1 MNKTHIPIRDVW
13 EFEKYLA
20 TKPKVWLNEAFNL
33 RYSAEALFLYDEKVR
48 KCIFTDKIPPPL
60 PSFFSSR
67 VERLLMGFSVEN
79 LLKAILLQNPEKLNK
94 AFGKD
99 GNLSWGKDGHNLLIL
114 FDEANIPLSKTE
126 KRFIE
131 VWQTCAI
138 WAGRYPLPK
147 NENALPRQ
155 RVGLPSS
162 EAVGKRRQKT
172 VEKAIQEGDELL
184 GAELND
190 LLHGGVGDLE
200 HTLYQSLF
208 DRCKSILVEEE

>member
-13 EFEKYLA
+13 EFEKFLA
-20 TKPKVWLNEAFNL
+20 TKPRVWLNEAFNL
-33 RYSAEALFLYDEKVR
+33 RYSAEALFLYDERVR
-48 KCIFTDKIPPPL
+48 KSIFTDRISPPL
-60 PSFFSSR
+60 PGFFSAR
-67 VERLLMGFSVEN
+67 VERMLFGFSLEN
-79 LLKAILLQNPEKLNK
+79 LIKAILLQNPEKLNH
-94 AFGKD
+94 AFGRD
-99 GNLSWGKDGHNLLIL
+99 GNLSWGKDGHDLLKL
-114 FDEANIPLSKTE
+114 FDEANISLSDTE
-126 KRFIE
+126 KKFVE

-147 NENALPRQ
+147 NEHALPRQ

-162 EAVGKRRQKT
+162 EAVGKRRMKI

-200 HTLYQSLF
+200 QGLYQKLF
-208 DRCKSILVEEE
+208 DRCKSLLVEE